1 VQDKVNQEESEQD
14 EVDEM
19 KEEADSMT
27 MFEEQTDLKVTLV
40 CDDERPTSPDC
51 DVLSVETRCQL

>member
-1 VQDKVNQEESEQD
+1 
-14 EVDEM
+14 M